1 MTPWTTSYNRIL
13 YLDLETFSDI
23 DITRGVYKYSSSN
36 KFDILLCSYALDE
49 EEVKTFCPLNEN
61 FPKEFIEALF
71 DEKTLK
77 VAHNAIFERVCLSRY
92 LLQSLTDFFT
102 PEGWCCTLGI
112 ASILGLPKSLDDVCK
127 YFGLSEKEAKA
138 KTLGTRLINF
148 FSKPIEPKRTN
159 NFRNRNYPENDP
171 EKWNDFCFYNKQD
184 VVSLRVIFKKMMAM
198 LDSDTLNH
206 EFPIYELDQH
216 INDLGVRVDMKFI
229 DSVLDFLDKDTAR
242 NLTELKEL
250 TGLDNPNSRAQLL
263 PFLQKFDERL
273 TNMSDL
279 TKDTVAKYVMDFST
293 KNDAKAQRIYRIL
306 TLVQAIKKTSNA
318 KYIAMKESAI
328 EEDGVYKCHGT
339 TAYYSAVTGRWGG
352 RIVQVQNLV
361 RNSLRNIKDIKEI
374 VKEGDFE
381 TIELLFDSP
390 TQVVSELIRTAFIPS
405 ENARFIV
412 CDYNAIES
420 RVAAWLANE
429 KWKINAFI
437 EGKGIYEETASKM
450 FKVPRNKITH
460 DSPLRAKG
468 KVAELAG
475 QYQGGVGA
483 YKAMGADK
491 LGLKDEE
498 IKELVEAWR
507 NENKNIVQMRYSIE
521 AYIEQVIKVGSM
533 SLAKKETSLALEIGI
548 NGSDE
553 LKFIY
558 NKEKGDL
565 RIVLPSGRSLYYQ
578 KCRVVDKFNKVLNK
592 NVETIVYEGESRT
605 NIGRE
610 EIEMYGGKFFENIV
624 QAIARDCLAEA
635 MLALQKE
642 GFLPS
647 FHVHD
652 EVIISVDY
660 SRIKSD
666 DEAIKTISEIM
677 AKAAGNYKSKIPL
690 KAAGYT
696 CEFYLK
702 D

>member
-49 EEVKTFCPLNEN
+49 EEVKTFCPLNEK

-92 LLQSLTDFFT
+92 LLKSLTDFFT
-102 PEGWCCTLGI
+102 PKGWCCTLGL

-127 YFGLSEKEAKA
+127 YFGLSAKEAKA

-159 NFRNRNYPENDP
+159 NFRVRNYPENDP
-171 EKWNDFCFYNKQD
+171 DKRSDFCFYNKQD

-198 LDSDTLNH
+198 VDEDTLNH

-216 INDLGVRVDMKFI
+216 INDLGVRVDMRFI

-242 NLTELKEL
+242 NIAELKEL
-250 TGLDNPNSRAQLL
+250 TGLDNPNSRVQLL
-263 PFLQKFDERL
+263 PFLQKYDDRL
-273 TNMSDL
+273 KEMADL
-279 TKDTVAKYVMDFST
+279 TKDTVAKYVLDFST
-293 KNDAKAQRIYRIL
+293 KNDAKAKRIYRIL

-328 EEDGVYKCHGT
+328 EENGIYKCHGT

-361 RNSLRNIKDIKEI
+361 RNSLRNIGDIKEI

-405 ENARFIV
+405 QNARFVV

-429 KWKINAFI
+429 KWKVEAFI

-450 FKVPRNKITH
+450 FKVPREKITH

-498 IKELVEAWR
+498 IQELVKARR
-507 NENKNIVQMRYSIE
+507 NENKNIVEMWNKIERGIYEAIQLGSIIAPKE
-521 AYIEQVIKVGSM
+521 VSCELEVGIDEKDKIKFVY
-533 SLAKKETSLALEIGI
+533 ERDTHQ
-548 NGSDE
+548 
-553 LKFIY
+553 
-558 NKEKGDL
+558 L

-578 KCRVVDKFNKVLNK
+578 NARIKTKFNKVLNK
-592 NVETIVYEGESRT
+592 EVGTIVYEGESRT
-605 NIGRE
+605 NVGRE
-610 EIEMYGGKFFENIV
+610 DIEMYGGKFFENIV

-635 MLALQKE
+635 MLALEKE
-642 GFLPS
+642 NLLPS

-660 SRIKSD
+660 SRIKSEE
-666 DEAIKTISEIM
+666 EAIKRISTIM

-690 KAAGYT
+690 KAAGYS